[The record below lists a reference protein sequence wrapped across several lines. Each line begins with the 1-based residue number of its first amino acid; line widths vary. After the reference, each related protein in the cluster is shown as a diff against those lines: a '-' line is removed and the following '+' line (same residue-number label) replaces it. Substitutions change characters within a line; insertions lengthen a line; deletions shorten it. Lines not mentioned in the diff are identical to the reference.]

1 MTDDFGVEEMSGRLS
16 ILVTKTG
23 ERFSVS
29 AHICCL

>member
-1 MTDDFGVEEMSGRLS
+1 MTDDFGVEMSGRLS